1 MTCAEYKL
9 TCYIVI
15 DDLSDHRNATQ
26 STTHQGAPDQYKAGN
41 AVDRDVTT
49 CMRTIP
55 IGQNSPDKTVWWK
68 VDLGEIYSIYN
79 VSIRFKN
86 YDGYGN
92 YVSFWIDSLMFV
104 LTFDIEV
111 TYTPISPKSVDL
123 SSL

>member
-41 AVDRDVTT
+41 AVDRDITT